1 MPSLADVLAEVQSF
15 VNILI
20 IEDSRF
26 LRLANERA
34 LTKSGH
40 NVISA
45 SDGEEGLHLAHERL
59 PDLIILD
66 MLLPKMTG
74 PEVLRAIRAN
84 PETAKT
90 PVMVLTSLPQ
100 ANENKLLKEGATAY
114 FEKSLLTIDKESAPF
129 LEAVEKL
136 LAGAAL
142 ARATALG
149 T

>member
-1 MPSLADVLAEVQSF
+1 M
-15 VNILI
+15 NILI
-20 IEDSRF
+20 VEDSRF

-34 LTKSGH
+34 LSKAGH

-45 SDGEEGLHLAHERL
+45 SDGEEGLRLALDRQ

-66 MLLPKMTG
+66 MLLPKISG

-84 PETAKT
+84 RDIGKT

-100 ANENKLLKEGATAY
+100 ANEDKLLKEGATAY

-129 LEAVEKL
+129 VAAVEKL
-136 LAGAAL
+136 LARV
-142 ARATALG
+142 ARANAAVVG
-149 T
+149 R

>member
-1 MPSLADVLAEVQSF
+1 M
-15 VNILI
+15 NILI
-20 IEDSRF
+20 VEDSRF

-34 LTKSGH
+34 LTKAGH

-45 SDGEEGLHLAHERL
+45 SDGAEGLRLAAERR
-59 PDLIILD
+59 PDLVILD
-66 MLLPKMTG
+66 MLLPKVSG

-84 PETAKT
+84 AEIGKT

-129 LEAVEKL
+129 VAAVEKL
-136 LAGAAL
+136 LARA
-142 ARATALG
+142 ARADAAVAG
-149 T
+149 R

>member
-1 MPSLADVLAEVQSF
+1 M
-15 VNILI
+15 NILI
-20 IEDSRF
+20 VEDSRF

-34 LTKSGH
+34 LTKAGH

-45 SDGEEGLHLAHERL
+45 SDGAEGLRLATERR
-59 PDLIILD
+59 PDLVILD
-66 MLLPKMTG
+66 MLLPKVSG

-84 PETAKT
+84 AEIGKT

-129 LEAVEKL
+129 VAAVEKL
-136 LAGAAL
+136 LARA
-142 ARATALG
+142 ARANAAVAG
-149 T
+149 R

>member
-1 MPSLADVLAEVQSF
+1 M
-15 VNILI
+15 NILI
-20 IEDSRF
+20 VEDSRF

-34 LTKSGH
+34 LTKAGH

-45 SDGEEGLHLAHERL
+45 SDGAEGLRLATERR
-59 PDLIILD
+59 PDLVILD
-66 MLLPKMTG
+66 MLLPKVSG

-84 PETAKT
+84 AEIGKT

-129 LEAVEKL
+129 VAAVEKL
-136 LAGAAL
+136 LARA
-142 ARATALG
+142 ARADAAVAG
-149 T
+149 R